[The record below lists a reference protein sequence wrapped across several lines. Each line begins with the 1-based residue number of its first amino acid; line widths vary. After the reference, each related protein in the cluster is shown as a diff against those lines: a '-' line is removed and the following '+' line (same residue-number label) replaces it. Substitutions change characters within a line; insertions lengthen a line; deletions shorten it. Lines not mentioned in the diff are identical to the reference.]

1 MTRVTGKQCVSA
13 WRSAAERR
21 SPDRRSGRRRSE
33 SQSGGRRI
41 GIAIRWEKKQNRPRG
56 TSGLR
61 RLEAAVTQERL
72 GLVDVLEF
80 QLDALEGPGRAAAS
94 EAAWMARAAV
104 LSQTSARHRR
114 RMGRTMAG
122 HPDRHQAEHPLP
134 ARHAVAGT
142 RPTGVGGLPAG

>member
-13 WRSAAERR
+13 WRSSAERR

-33 SQSGGRRI
+33 SQSGG
-41 GIAIRWEKKQNRPRG
+41 EKKQNRPRG

-72 GLVDVLEF
+72 GLVDVLGF

-104 LSQTSARHRR
+104 LSQTSA
-114 RMGRTMAG
+114 G
-122 HPDRHQAEHPLP
+122 P
-134 ARHAVAGT
+134 
-142 RPTGVGGLPAG
+142 GLS